1 MNIYSPFKKEKTG
14 NDRINKRFLIIFAA
28 AAATLLIVSTLA
40 VLMRNNFDLK
50 SSLGGDATTE
60 ATQAAVQKN
69 SVPASDRYYLLYCS
83 DSETSYLDFVWIVRL
98 KLPKRTI
105 AVFSPDTEEIAE
117 YSGNKTTLSGIY
129 ATFGEEALKEAVEKL
144 YSIKIAKYI
153 ASDSSG
159 FKSMANYLGSMEYAV
174 EEKIDYRGNFNLFLI
189 KGNNTM
195 RGDLLYKYLM
205 WLSLDE
211 HDNPAERCNVLIAVL
226 ENTLTPS
233 SLEKSDALYSKLTNT
248 VKTDF
253 SIVDLRSKSDIISYV
268 FTEGI
273 AKKKIAENIDE
284 LTG

>member
-1 MNIYSPFKKEKTG
+1 MNIYSPFKKEKNG

-98 KLPKRTI
+98 KLPKRNVV
-105 AVFSPDTEEIAE
+105 VFSPDTEEFAE

-189 KGNNTM
+189 EGNNTM

-211 HDNPAERCNVLIAVL
+211 HDNPAERCNVLIAIL

-233 SLEKSDALYSKLTNT
+233 FLEKSDALYSKLTNT

>member
-98 KLPKRTI
+98 KLPKRTV
-105 AVFSPDTEEIAE
+105 AVFSPDTEEFAE

-189 KGNNTM
+189 EGNNTM